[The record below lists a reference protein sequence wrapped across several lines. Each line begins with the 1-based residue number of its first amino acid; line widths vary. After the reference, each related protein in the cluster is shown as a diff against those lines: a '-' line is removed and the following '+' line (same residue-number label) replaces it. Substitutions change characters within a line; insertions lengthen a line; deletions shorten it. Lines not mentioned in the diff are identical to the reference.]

1 MPNSYLPFESTR
13 HVPKHVPTRAAA
25 GLPDEGFVFCGFN
38 NGYKIS
44 REIFDLWLSLLQET
58 PDSVLWLRA
67 GSVDMMNNLRSAAES
82 RGVASERL
90 VFAGFEQRMEDHLA
104 RLQLADLF
112 LDTLPYN
119 AHTTGTEA
127 LWAGVP
133 LVTCLGRTF
142 AGRVGASMLAA
153 AGLPELVCTDLSAY
167 RALAVELSRSPRALL
182 ELKARLA
189 AARDSAPLFDTAR
202 YTRDLE
208 TILVAI
214 SKQSVP

>member
-1 MPNSYLPFESTR
+1 
-13 HVPKHVPTRAAA
+13 
-25 GLPDEGFVFCGFN
+25 
-38 NGYKIS
+38 
-44 REIFDLWLSLLQET
+44 
-58 PDSVLWLRA
+58 
-67 GSVDMMNNLRSAAES
+67 
-82 RGVASERL
+82 
-90 VFAGFEQRMEDHLA
+90 
-104 RLQLADLF
+104 
-112 LDTLPYN
+112 
-119 AHTTGTEA
+119 
-127 LWAGVP
+127 
-133 LVTCLGRTF
+133 
-142 AGRVGASMLAA
+142 MLAA